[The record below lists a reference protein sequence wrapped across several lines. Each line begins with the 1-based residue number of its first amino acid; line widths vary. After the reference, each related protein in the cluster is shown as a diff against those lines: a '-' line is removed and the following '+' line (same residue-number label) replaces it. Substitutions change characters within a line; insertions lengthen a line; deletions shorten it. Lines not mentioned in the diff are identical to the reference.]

1 MKEYYNLLTKMPLFE
16 NLSLEDIQKMLK
28 CLRAQRK
35 IFTKDAFI
43 RNEGDPADF
52 IGIVLKGAIQVL
64 QYDFNGNRTIISHFS
79 EGEMF
84 AEAISCAEIPTLPF
98 SIQAVTDCEIL
109 FINEKQMLHQCD
121 GACAF
126 HNRLIQNLLKIVAR
140 KNMLLNQKLNYM
152 SHKTTAEKLL
162 AYLNGQAKLHNSNEF
177 TIPYDRQALAD
188 YLGVERSAMAAEI
201 GKLKKQECLK
211 PNVVILNLL
220 SNENFFSPK
229 NFSVQDRGRFCVFA
243 KSLVFDMIFKGENDA
258 KTSSQKK

>member
-43 RNEGDPADF
+43 RNEGDTADF
-52 IGIVLKGAIQVL
+52 IGIVLKGTIQVL

-126 HNRLIQNLLKIVAR
+126 HNRIIQNLLKIVAR

-162 AYLNGQAKLHNSNEF
+162 AYLNDQAKLHNSNEF

-201 GKLKKQECLK
+201 GKLKKQGVLETK
-211 PNVVILNLL
+211 R
-220 SNENFFSPK
+220 SY
-229 NFSVQDRGRFCVFA
+229 
-243 KSLVFDMIFKGENDA
+243 FKLI
-258 KTSSQKK
+258 KQ